1 MRPPLRATLA
11 CAFVALAWSCAL
23 IGTARADQQRDP
35 ELKAL
40 LQKII
45 GDSDC
50 FADKFDSEVWYKT
63 MEPRL
68 ARLVPTHEARVEILD
83 HVYCEAKRDPS
94 LPLPPDLVLAL
105 IEVESRFDRWA
116 VSPAGAVGLMQVMP
130 FWPHQLGVQNQ
141 LVQVAPNIR
150 HGLRDSALLSSRR
163 EPQLV
168 ARAGTVQ
175 RQHRPQHLS
184 GAGHAALAARLA
196 LLIGQKIPNS
206 AASGPA
212 SSAAVSRT
220 SSTRAWA
227 GPRCSHARSSPTAAA
242 APCASTS
249 TEPSGKLRALPRRP
263 SRWAS
268 SRVL

>member
-1 MRPPLRATLA
+1 MQPPLRALV

-23 IGTARADQQRDP
+23 AGNAHADQQRDP

-45 GDSDC
+45 GDTNC
-50 FADKFDSEVWYKT
+50 FADKFDSEVWYKS

-94 LPLPPDLVLAL
+94 LQLPPDLVLAL

-130 FWPHQLGVQNQ
+130 FWPRQLGVQNQ

-150 HGLRDSALLSSRR
+150 MGCEILRYYL
-163 EPQLV
+163 
-168 ARAGTVQ
+168 RAENHNWP
-175 RQHRPQHLS
+175 R
-184 GAGHAALAARLA
+184 ALARYNGSVGRNTYPA
-196 LLIGQKIPNS
+196 LVMQ
-206 AASGPA
+206 
-212 SSAAVSRT
+212 RWQ
-220 SSTRAWA
+220 RAW
-227 GPRCSHARSSPTAAA
+227 RF
-242 APCASTS
+242 
-249 TEPSGKLRALPRRP
+249 
-263 SRWAS
+263 
-268 SRVL
+268 